1 MLFYSREIGRDGEKD
16 YLDTAD
22 FRDVFFEQDSFNC
35 ISDKD
40 EKATVTYSLY
50 YQEEGNKIGLEG
62 TLKINGETII
72 RQYEIKEPYLLVE
85 QGAEAYYDEKLI
97 DEIDV
102 IREAKSYI
110 LNEIQSY
117 LLEQDYLLVGTTLDA
132 MALLVNNGNTVAA
145 LDNINVNSSTRFNE
159 DKFYS
164 ILELSTLSA
173 GQLSVYIT
181 EDKRIGGDV
190 DSITINNG
198 KVNIELSST
207 FKETLEEPMKYIKA
221 SLLKTREEYD
231 ENRAQYIQVES
242 SVESDFD
249 EFDDLF

>member
-102 IREAKSYI
+102 IREAKSSI
-110 LNEIQSY
+110 LNEI
-117 LLEQDYLLVGTTLDA
+117 
-132 MALLVNNGNTVAA
+132 
-145 LDNINVNSSTRFNE
+145 
-159 DKFYS
+159 FYS
-164 ILELSTLSA
+164 VNRSA
-173 GQLSVYIT
+173 AV
-181 EDKRIGGDV
+181 
-190 DSITINNG
+190 
-198 KVNIELSST
+198 
-207 FKETLEEPMKYIKA
+207 
-221 SLLKTREEYD
+221 
-231 ENRAQYIQVES
+231 
-242 SVESDFD
+242 
-249 EFDDLF
+249 

>member
-1 MLFYSREIGRDGEKD
+1 
-16 YLDTAD
+16 
-22 FRDVFFEQDSFNC
+22 
-35 ISDKD
+35 
-40 EKATVTYSLY
+40 
-50 YQEEGNKIGLEG
+50 
-62 TLKINGETII
+62 
-72 RQYEIKEPYLLVE
+72 
-85 QGAEAYYDEKLI
+85 
-97 DEIDV
+97 
-102 IREAKSYI
+102 
-110 LNEIQSY
+110 
-117 LLEQDYLLVGTTLDA
+117 

-145 LDNINVNSSTRFNE
+145 LDTITVNSSTSFTA